1 MNLGK
6 RYLVWALGYGV
17 LGMSLGIFMAA
28 SQDHSQHVTHAHILL
43 IGLVVSFIYSTIHRF
58 WLSAGDSKTGTI
70 QFYLHHAGALVL
82 FAGLFLLYGGLAA
95 SEMLEPILALASI
108 TVFAGLL
115 LMLYLVIRAP
125 TA

>member
-1 MNLGK
+1 MNLSK

-17 LGMSLGIFMAA
+17 LGMCLGIFMAA

-43 IGLVVSFIYSTIHRF
+43 IGLVVSFIYAAIHKL
-58 WLSAGDSKTGTI
+58 WLPGAGARIGTL
-70 QFYLHHAGALVL
+70 QFYVHHAGALVL

-95 SEMLEPILALASI
+95 PEMLEPILALASI

-115 LMLYLVIRAP
+115 LMLYLVIKAP
-125 TA
+125 SS

>member
-6 RYLVWALGYGV
+6 RYLVWALSYGV

-28 SQDHSQHVTHAHILL
+28 SQDHGQHVTHAHILL
-43 IGLVVSFIYSTIHRF
+43 IGLVVSFIYSTIHRL
-58 WLSAGDSKTGTI
+58 WLPAGSSRTGTI
-70 QFYLHHAGALVL
+70 QFYVHHAGAMVL

-95 SEMLEPILALASI
+95 PEMLEPILALASI

-115 LMLYLVIRAP
+115 IMLYMVVKSPGA
-125 TA
+125 